1 MQAVSEKTVQRAWEK
16 ARLYL
21 HRALSGDKPAGLA

>member
-1 MQAVSEKTVQRAWEK
+1 MRAVSERTVQRAWEK

-21 HRALSGDKPAGLA
+21 HRVLSSEGFVNGV